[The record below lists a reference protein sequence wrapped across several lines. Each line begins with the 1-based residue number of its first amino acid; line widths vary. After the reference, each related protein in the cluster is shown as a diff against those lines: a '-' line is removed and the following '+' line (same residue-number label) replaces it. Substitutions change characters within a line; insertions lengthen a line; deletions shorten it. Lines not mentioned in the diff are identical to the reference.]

1 MRKWIK
7 SPLFRE
13 RLKKFGLLA
22 FLFFL
27 LKGLAWLALLWW
39 AGSKVL
45 E

>member
-1 MRKWIK
+1 MKNPIN
-7 SPLFRE
+7 SPVFRE

-22 FLFFL
+22 FLVFL

-39 AGSKVL
+39 AGSKVV